1 MKNGSAWPL
10 APAGLPGPPQ
20 AGQKEEVEAGAIGQT
35 NWDLT
40 PQNHSKILTIKDETP
55 VQFEIIFSL
64 TIQGWFNMLQ
74 NKKSGGKGKP

>member
-10 APAGLPGPPQ
+10 EPAGLPTPPQ
-20 AGQKEEVEAGAIGQT
+20 AGQKEEVEASAIEQT
-35 NWDLT
+35 SWDLT
-40 PQNHSKILTIKDETP
+40 PQNHSKILTIKDEAP